1 MPHVGASQFTEL
13 AEVHTKM
20 LLIHL
25 VCGSML
31 IFIMARAVIC
41 SNITLFNSKH
51 KINCI
56 HCFSLI
62 VKRTAFNFRFGVLLS
77 SVGVCVDPCWL
88 RSQAGQ
94 SSVCWTKAFAGVYRR
109 IATAEADWQKRQKQR
124 GIGARLKPYH
134 HGGPHIEL
142 KPNSGKVKVEQQEI

>member
-1 MPHVGASQFTEL
+1 MQTACQGALTTHQAMPHVGASQFTEL

-31 IFIMARAVIC
+31 IFIMATAVIC

-77 SVGVCVDPCWL
+77 SVGVCGPLLAEEPGWTVI
-88 RSQAGQ
+88 
-94 SSVCWTKAFAGVYRR
+94 SVCWAKAVAGIYQR
-109 IATAEADWQKRQKQR
+109 IAAAEAD
-124 GIGARLKPYH
+124 
-134 HGGPHIEL
+134 
-142 KPNSGKVKVEQQEI
+142 